1 MADLSKLIQLY
12 RQAEDYFFKNISV
25 MRREF
30 WGEATSYMT
39 KIPVAEMNNV
49 FIKDNP
55 EALDQILKQS
65 ERLFYF
71 ENNLPFIVNIPE
83 NFCTPQ
89 AKDYFKGKGYFCNY
103 KTNSIF
109 VDLSAIKRNHFDDEI
124 IIQNMNDNLN
134 DWASP
139 PMEAFEVTPAVL
151 MNMYIKLHENA
162 LGRGIHLYHYSLYI
176 DGKPVSSATLSVC
189 NGISRIDDV
198 GTLPKF
204 QNNGYGRRLLRYI
217 LIEAKK
223 LGADYCFLES
233 FETAF
238 PFYEKLGFK
247 TLFKNQVFVKEF

>member
-1 MADLSKLIQLY
+1 
-12 RQAEDYFFKNISV
+12 

-30 WGEATSYMT
+30 WGEAVAYMT

-49 FIKDNP
+49 FIKDNS
-55 EALDQILKQS
+55 EALDQILNRS

-83 NFCTPQ
+83 NFCTSQ
-89 AKDYFKGKGYFCNY
+89 VKDSFKDKGYFCNY

-109 VDLSAIKRNHFDDEI
+109 IDLSAIKRNNFDDEI

-134 DWASP
+134 DWSSP
-139 PMEAFEVTPAVL
+139 LIEAFEVTPAAF
-151 MNMYIKLHENA
+151 MNIYIKLHENA
-162 LGRGIHLYHYSLYI
+162 LSRGVHFYHYSLYI
-176 DGKPVSSATLSVC
+176 DGIPVSSATLSVC
-189 NGISRIDDV
+189 DGISRIDDV

-204 QNNGYGRRLLRYI
+204 QNNGYGRRLLSYI
-217 LIEAKK
+217 LIEAEK
-223 LGADYCFLES
+223 LDADYCFIES
-233 FETAF
+233 FETAS